1 MEAPFCVVRDLH
13 RPGPLFYQSAP
24 AQPPSSH
31 APTCQSGQSSR
42 TPPVAAPPPTSSCA
56 HPPGPLPAHMAW
68 TRPPNIVDTGALR
81 PQTTTATVTTN
92 TPPTAPAAV
101 REQLAAHLAT
111 AQTPASATNKTTT
124 AAAPTPFTPTTSVG
138 IGPPTSLQA
147 SHRTAAVVATAST
160 TSAPGGLAAAVSP
173 FVGVLSPRG
182 SRLTSGTVSGVQ
194 ASGHSSPSATYPRTG
209 PGEALPARAVSLSA
223 QRQQQAA
230 SPEVMPRTQELA
242 QGGAA
247 AVTEQSCSTSYASP
261 RGGRPPTAPCGPAP
275 PGAKSSFWQ
284 LGQKGRGMGQ
294 EGRPDGEAVRQA
306 GNAAGL
312 QWATSCEGMSGARR
326 AARPHSA
333 QPLSTFRGFG
343 DRSSGH
349 RPPPQQTHALPR
361 VAPAGGVAASARPRT
376 SSGGGRPQPSHAWS
390 GAGAAEY
397 STSAMQA
404 VAQYYAMQ
412 QAASAAYFGSVAG
425 KATAAAAAV
434 FATAPHPAAGAG
446 ADVLTRAATGDH
458 TGPAAVALAIPAA
471 ATAAVAR
478 PGTALPAVP
487 LLRDTQPTNPTAA
500 LLDAIPAAGL
510 LSPPSP
516 ATFPRNITATNV
528 TDVHTAAP
536 APTAGAAILAHLPIT
551 TSDVLHQRAAA
562 RTAALPPA
570 GPLPPP
576 PSLPAPTQH
585 APHPKQQAPSHPGAP
600 PPDTLNPTVAARP
613 SVPPSSEAWVGVSAG
628 GRVPTEAGG
637 PGVSATGVLD
647 GNAAAVFAATASPY
661 ANGSG
666 LAGSPRTRPSSAGGR
681 ALRPALS
688 APSSSLSRASPGS
701 SNTVTPPPFRSG
713 AVTAIPPVTSSAFRP
728 MSSNAMP
735 PGSAGAAG
743 RTTLGDKPAGS
754 ARTMEGSYE
763 LWQAD
768 EARLLPVFTI
778 DRRTRWGAGASRC
791 TPHHKETERVLAS
804 PLSAASPPSP
814 TVRGHGMLGGI
825 TSLAGRKYYETP
837 LKDYAGAI
845 AAAHTAIPCPWEVS
859 MPSNGPL
866 DCWDLS
872 IPEPA
877 PAARSLVFTPRRR
890 AQQVKD
896 VAPAATNGGP
906 IGSDDSPRDNCD
918 ASSTHAHRAST
929 ARQRPSSSSL
939 LPGSTPR
946 SSSPA
951 WTSQGQ
957 DGNGQP
963 LDSDPKSAEGVL
975 RPNSD
980 LGSPHVRC
988 SSARGSG
995 GGGEEQGRGVSSS
1008 PGGGGQE
1015 SGSGRGGGGGGPVG
1029 SRQQRHALGKSN
1041 LSARHIAKPP
1051 IMELTPE
1058 FKGRLAAAR
1067 CKVHTGARVLIALE
1081 QRGVAAVGSSGGD
1094 SSSGSGSDQDD
1105 SRSGESSD
1113 EGHSSG

>member
-425 KATAAAAAV
+425 KGGLASGPSPEHLGVQRVQQQYLQHQQQQQNPSQSRQQPQAQSPTQQPLQQQQQSSPPPPTQQQVQARTSSHGQQQATTPAQQQWLSPYQQQRQPQWPALAPPYQPSPS
-434 FATAPHPAAGAG
+434 FATHNPPTQQLHFSTPYQQQGSSPPPAP
-446 ADVLTRAATGDH
+446 
-458 TGPAAVALAIPAA
+458 
-471 ATAAVAR
+471 
-478 PGTALPAVP
+478 
-487 LLRDTQPTNPTAA
+487 Q
-500 LLDAIPAAGL
+500 
-510 LSPPSP
+510 PSP
-516 ATFPRNITATNV
+516 ATSPQQ
-528 TDVHTAAP
+528 
-536 APTAGAAILAHLPIT
+536 
-551 TSDVLHQRAAA
+551 TSQTSIQQLLHQQQAQPSSPTSQSQPQMCFTSGPPLA
-562 RTAALPPA
+562 RQPSLLQAPSPPR
-570 GPLPPP
+570 PHSRPP
-576 PSLPAPTQH
+576 PSTPPTPSNRPPPIPAPLLPTPSTRRSQRDHQCPLPARH
-585 APHPKQQAPSHPGAP
+585 G
-600 PPDTLNPTVAARP
+600 L
-613 SVPPSSEAWVGVSAG
+613 VSA
-628 GRVPTEAGG
+628 
-637 PGVSATGVLD
+637 
-647 GNAAAVFAATASPY
+647 
-661 ANGSG
+661 
-666 LAGSPRTRPSSAGGR
+666 
-681 ALRPALS
+681 
-688 APSSSLSRASPGS
+688 
-701 SNTVTPPPFRSG
+701 
-713 AVTAIPPVTSSAFRP
+713 
-728 MSSNAMP
+728 
-735 PGSAGAAG
+735 
-743 RTTLGDKPAGS
+743 
-754 ARTMEGSYE
+754 
-763 LWQAD
+763 Q
-768 EARLLPVFTI
+768 
-778 DRRTRWGAGASRC
+778 
-791 TPHHKETERVLAS
+791 
-804 PLSAASPPSP
+804 
-814 TVRGHGMLGGI
+814 
-825 TSLAGRKYYETP
+825 
-837 LKDYAGAI
+837 
-845 AAAHTAIPCPWEVS
+845 
-859 MPSNGPL
+859 
-866 DCWDLS
+866 
-872 IPEPA
+872 
-877 PAARSLVFTPRRR
+877 
-890 AQQVKD
+890 
-896 VAPAATNGGP
+896 
-906 IGSDDSPRDNCD
+906 
-918 ASSTHAHRAST
+918 
-929 ARQRPSSSSL
+929 
-939 LPGSTPR
+939 
-946 SSSPA
+946 
-951 WTSQGQ
+951 
-957 DGNGQP
+957 
-963 LDSDPKSAEGVL
+963 AEG
-975 RPNSD
+975 
-980 LGSPHVRC
+980 C
-988 SSARGSG
+988 
-995 GGGEEQGRGVSSS
+995 
-1008 PGGGGQE
+1008 
-1015 SGSGRGGGGGGPVG
+1015 
-1029 SRQQRHALGKSN
+1029 
-1041 LSARHIAKPP
+1041 PP
-1051 IMELTPE
+1051 
-1058 FKGRLAAAR
+1058 RLAAP
-1067 CKVHTGARVLIALE
+1067 G
-1081 QRGVAAVGSSGGD
+1081 
-1094 SSSGSGSDQDD
+1094 
-1105 SRSGESSD
+1105 
-1113 EGHSSG
+1113 

>member
-425 KATAAAAAV
+425 KGGLASGPSPEHLGVQRVQQQYLQHQQQQQNPSQSRQQPQAQSPTQQPLQQQQQSSPPP
-434 FATAPHPAAGAG
+434 PHPAAGAG

-551 TSDVLHQRAAA
+551 TSD
-562 RTAALPPA
+562 
-570 GPLPPP
+570 
-576 PSLPAPTQH
+576 H

-778 DRRTRWGAGASRC
+778 DRRTR
-791 TPHHKETERVLAS
+791 
-804 PLSAASPPSP
+804 
-814 TVRGHGMLGGI
+814 
-825 TSLAGRKYYETP
+825 P